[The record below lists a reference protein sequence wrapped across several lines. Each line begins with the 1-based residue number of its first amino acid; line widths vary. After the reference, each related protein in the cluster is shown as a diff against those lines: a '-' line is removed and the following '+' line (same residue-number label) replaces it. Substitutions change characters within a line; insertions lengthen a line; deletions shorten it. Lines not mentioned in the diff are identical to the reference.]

1 VVEKLT
7 KRIRQQMRSKRGKE
21 AKTRKTLG
29 QRKEEWL
36 KPQIAGALQEEARAL
51 PRAPWETTSD
61 TPAPRRRRA
70 SERQAEEN
78 QEEARQI
85 RPKTKKTKIK
95 ERAEEE
101 WKKRW
106 QKGLKGR
113 ELYKLTPE
121 PT

>member
-1 VVEKLT
+1 
-7 KRIRQQMRSKRGKE
+7 M
-21 AKTRKTLG
+21 
-29 QRKEEWL
+29 
-36 KPQIAGALQEEARAL
+36 PQIAGATQEEVKTH

-61 TPAPRRRRA
+61 TPASCRRKV
-70 SERQAEEN
+70 SERQAGEN

-85 RPKTKKTKIK
+85 RPKAKETKIK

-113 ELYKLTPE
+113 EL
-121 PT
+121 